1 MDKMAAILAESGAA
15 FPQLAAD
22 QCRAWIQR
30 ILKEYEEAHEYL
42 DQFGIAHRFEQPAL
56 FSDNARFATSLTM
69 RIRQTIVFEFAPDQ
83 FHPFIIVSVSF
94 VSLTVFLTLFA
105 ILQALGLIF

>member
-1 MDKMAAILAESGAA
+1 MRVRTRARARAGAANGAEAVTDKMAVILAEGGAA

-42 DQFGIAHRFEQPAL
+42 DNLVPWMDGE
-56 FSDNARFATSLTM
+56 N
-69 RIRQTIVFEFAPDQ
+69 RIPLVERIK
-83 FHPFIIVSVSF
+83 
-94 VSLTVFLTLFA
+94 
-105 ILQALGLIF
+105 QAVTE

>member
-1 MDKMAAILAESGAA
+1 MDRMAAILAEDGAA

-42 DQFGIAHRFEQPAL
+42 DNLVPWEDGENKIPLAE
-56 FSDNARFATSLTM
+56 
-69 RIRQTIVFEFAPDQ
+69 RIRQVIEETRC
-83 FHPFIIVSVSF
+83 
-94 VSLTVFLTLFA
+94 
-105 ILQALGLIF
+105 

>member
-1 MDKMAAILAESGAA
+1 VINRMAAILAEDRAA

-42 DQFGIAHRFEQPAL
+42 DNYVPLEDGENNIIPLAE
-56 FSDNARFATSLTM
+56 
-69 RIRQTIVFEFAPDQ
+69 RIRQVIEETRC
-83 FHPFIIVSVSF
+83 
-94 VSLTVFLTLFA
+94 
-105 ILQALGLIF
+105 